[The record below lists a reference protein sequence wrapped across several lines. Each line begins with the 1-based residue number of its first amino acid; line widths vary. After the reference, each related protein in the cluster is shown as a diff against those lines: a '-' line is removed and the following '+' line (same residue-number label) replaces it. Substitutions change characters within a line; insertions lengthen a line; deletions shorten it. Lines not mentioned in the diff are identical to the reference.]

1 MFGALGSAGND
12 PIKKLQNWHSG
23 AVHKQK
29 EADKAADTALY
40 NSTIEKFERAFDE
53 VSKLDGSTELGKLD
67 FNKKPG
73 EVDVPGVGSLRKTA
87 DGFVLETV
95 KFAPGLSGF
104 GLGLL
109 GASSWN
115 APVTP
120 FRLDDIST
128 KEIFTVNT
136 NDQTIR
142 HETKTVHTPPMM
154 RPNPQG
160 YGTGHLNP
168 LGLGAPAFWPGVQV
182 PWEVP
187 VSDVTVNVSDKAIVA
202 RQKAADELGYLSSEP
217 SKSGPIGDQKQV
229 SNIYGP
235 FTPPTHS
242 YNGPIGIA
250 KKAPVEPDPNPWPTD
265 ISRW

>member
-23 AVHKQK
+23 AVQKQK

-53 VSKLDGSTELGKLD
+53 VSNLDGSTELGKLD

-95 KFAPGLSGF
+95 KFAPAISGLALGF
-104 GLGLL
+104 MGYAGWNTP
-109 GASSWN
+109 GA
-115 APVTP
+115 A
-120 FRLDDIST
+120 FRLDGIST

-168 LGLGAPAFWPGVQV
+168 LGLGTPPLPAGLPI

-202 RQKAADELGYLSSEP
+202 RQKAADELGYLTSEP
-217 SKSGPIGDQKQV
+217 SNIGPSGPLGEVEK
-229 SNIYGP
+229 
-235 FTPPTHS
+235 PP
-242 YNGPIGIA
+242 A
-250 KKAPVEPDPNPWPTD
+250 KRPPVELDSDRRPT
-265 ISRW
+265 STLS